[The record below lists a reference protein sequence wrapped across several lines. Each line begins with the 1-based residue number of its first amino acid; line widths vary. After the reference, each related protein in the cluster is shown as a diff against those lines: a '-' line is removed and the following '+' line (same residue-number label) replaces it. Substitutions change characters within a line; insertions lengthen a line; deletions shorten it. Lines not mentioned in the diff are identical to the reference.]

1 MSKNKNEYD
10 RQLKLTLLN
19 LLGEL
24 PNFCALLFSAISTR
38 AILVFVDLIDTSGN
52 VMRNLLV
59 AFISKRL
66 KKDLSYQ
73 YNYGIEKIEAMASML
88 CDFVMVVSLVLML
101 GFAIKDIIIPRPVGD
116 FLLFVVFVKVLN
128 VSGDFFVYWR
138 QEKICKKSD
147 SLVLKSAL
155 SVAIKN
161 VIFDMT
167 SLTALVLIALFGDI
181 KVFWYLSP
189 VISLMLGGYLLYVT
203 IIRLNTT
210 IGVMLDKSTDE
221 DTRFTI
227 LQTLT
232 TLYEKY
238 ENIINV
244 QSRMN
249 GSTVVVDLNLGF
261 APDMTYAQMK
271 EIADTFATELSKKLD
286 KCDVSLRITGNNL
299 LRGED
304 VE

>member
-52 VMRNLLV
+52 VMPNLLV

-128 VSGDFFVYWR
+128 VSGDLFVYWR
-138 QEKICKKSD
+138 QKKICKKSD